1 MRTKD
6 AANLRVLIEY
16 ARVIAKDKQD
26 GRETRWYVYNIE
38 QGLSPQWLDTFRE
51 IRRRN
56 RR

>member
-16 ARVIAKDKQD
+16 ARVIAKDKQE

-38 QGLSPQWLDTFRE
+38 QGLSPQWLETFRE